1 MKTYSGKRIILTS
14 AAILFGGF
22 SVFYWPVPIEGF
34 WSSPV
39 RIMGPAISFYLLQD
53 GKIIHYI
60 ESGKT
65 VAWAGSYERIG
76 WNRYQINYQ
85 RSTPTNYIF
94 RTGLF
99 KSKGNVLGA
108 ESKRIRDDSCCI
120 QVYNSSPVLWI
131 TPLWEQ
137 SILAVAQDGYNEFFF
152 NGLKINLEDMENRII
167 SNRLKLE
174 NSNKPLQIYSSTNNV
189 PRPILDSIKKNGFE
203 YSLHKNQNWVM
214 NLDKLYLQVS
224 RNPKNQLNYSVKRI
238 RDYQYDIMCND
249 IEGIKREFGAAQAG
263 TFLYGYRSRVIDI
276 VTHSSFDISPLL
288 DVMNQLNQKYNII
301 TNNVWIEKT
310 DRNSWSLL
318 YFEGDFL
325 GYCHFNG
332 HGEFTEC
339 VKYDIDSFRRYRE
352 NISRPIVVYA
362 PNRQVPVEL
371 MRILESNNISYTV
384 KPNEILRKKDY
395 H

>member
-1 MKTYSGKRIILTS
+1 LH
-14 AAILFGGF
+14 AACYNITLNRRL
-22 SVFYWPVPIEGF
+22 EG
-34 WSSPV
+34 
-39 RIMGPAISFYLLQD
+39 
-53 GKIIHYI
+53 
-60 ESGKT
+60 
-65 VAWAGSYERIG
+65 
-76 WNRYQINYQ
+76 
-85 RSTPTNYIF
+85 
-94 RTGLF
+94 
-99 KSKGNVLGA
+99 
-108 ESKRIRDDSCCI
+108 
-120 QVYNSSPVLWI
+120 
-131 TPLWEQ
+131 
-137 SILAVAQDGYNEFFF
+137 
-152 NGLKINLEDMENRII
+152 
-167 SNRLKLE
+167 
-174 NSNKPLQIYSSTNNV
+174 
-189 PRPILDSIKKNGFE
+189 
-203 YSLHKNQNWVM
+203 
-214 NLDKLYLQVS
+214 
-224 RNPKNQLNYSVKRI
+224 QLSDAYKRI

-325 GYCHFNG
+325 AYCHFNG